1 MARAI
6 TSNPASDGERIPP
19 LVIQISEQ
27 LERDI
32 IRGLYG
38 PGERI
43 REQEIATRLGTSR
56 GPVREALRLVE
67 LDGLI
72 EILPWRGA
80 RVVEM
85 TSSELDDLLEVVAA
99 LQGLVCRLVAV
110 HATDE
115 QIASVERLVDEME
128 AAIDGGAPMS
138 RQLRIAFEAGSL
150 LRELCGSP
158 RAGEM
163 LMKVGRLAYW
173 QHRFLLSADECWRR
187 KSLVKWRK
195 LTAALRARN
204 REEADQAAHATVDH
218 SRAYI
223 LAALGR
229 TGEPLPQLEDLPARM
244 SREVQGHS
252 GA

>member
-6 TSNPASDGERIPP
+6 TSKPSSEGERIPP
-19 LVIQISEQ
+19 LVIQISEE

-32 IRGLYG
+32 IRGRYR

-72 EILPWRGA
+72 ELLPWRGA

-85 TSSELDDLLEVVAA
+85 SANELDDLLEVVAA
-99 LQGLVCRLVAV
+99 LQGLVSRLVAM
-110 HATDE
+110 HADDD

-128 AAIDGGAPMS
+128 ATIDCGQPMS
-138 RQLRIAFEAGSL
+138 RQLRVAFEAGAV
-150 LRELCGSP
+150 LRELCGSQ

-173 QHRFLLSADECWRR
+173 QHRFLLSANEAWRR
-187 KSLVKWRK
+187 GSIAKWRK
-195 LTAALRARN
+195 LTAALRARHRVN
-204 REEADQAAHATVDH
+204 ADRAAHALVDH

-223 LAALGR
+223 LGAISRG
-229 TGEPLPQLEDLPARM
+229 GDVLPQLEDLPTRM
-244 SREVQGHS
+244 TREPNHVET
-252 GA
+252 